1 MIQIAAD
8 QHQLVFARIRPIGV
22 IDREA
27 FPCQVEDVSALA
39 FLKPENSFGAKDF
52 LGSWLSRKF
61 WNLRSDKG
69 SSLWKDSEVNP
80 SMAR

>member
-1 MIQIAAD
+1 MPQRVVIQIATD

-52 LGSWLSRKF
+52 LGELVVEKI
-61 WNLRSDKG
+61 LELTK
-69 SSLWKDSEVNP
+69 
-80 SMAR
+80 